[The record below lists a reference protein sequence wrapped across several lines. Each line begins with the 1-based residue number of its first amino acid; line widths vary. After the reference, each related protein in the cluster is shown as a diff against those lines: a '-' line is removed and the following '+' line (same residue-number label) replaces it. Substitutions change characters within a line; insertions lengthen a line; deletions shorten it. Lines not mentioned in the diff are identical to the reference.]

1 MQLTQLYSQKS
12 TRTMRPRS
20 WPSVKGGEFSQRR
33 PISGACTFSEP
44 SSHIRRSSK
53 AHCYCLIHDTA
64 SWCITAEGV
73 ECLSF
78 LAKPV
83 HANAFSIEP
92 GGSAGCP
99 PSSLANEANSSSR
112 AGKGEARQAAA

>member
-1 MQLTQLYSQKS
+1 
-12 TRTMRPRS
+12 MRPRS

-78 LAKPV
+78 LEACSRKCIL
-83 HANAFSIEP
+83 HRT
-92 GGSAGCP
+92 GWKRGL
-99 PSSLANEANSSSR
+99 PSLLLGQRGKFFASLR
-112 AGKGEARQAAA
+112 AGKGEARQAAF